1 LEIINLLSA
10 FNISIVTSTESAI
23 VIGCGSP
30 KTSQSISSHSL
41 PPARH
46 LKWFF

>member
-1 LEIINLLSA
+1 MKIINLFSA

-23 VIGCGSP
+23 VIGCGSS

-41 PPARH
+41 PPPRH
-46 LKWFF
+46 LK